1 MDDLDSDLNLDLDL
15 DLDLDDYL
23 LHPQTPP
30 CLRVI
35 HAFMCTDRTIE
46 HVREETVRIEDGV
59 LRQEQLIWC
68 IKQQQQQQ
76 KHLEQQLGGGDGL
89 MKHFKLRAMFL
100 YNMDLN
106 AEDMRD
112 FFRSQSQSHESSLSS
127 RFLTPISAVE
137 DVVIQP
143 TIPMFARLNA
153 LHIMYE
159 ASDCQQQH
167 KQQQPNRSIKR
178 GVIHKKKQK
187 HTRRTF
193 L

>member
-1 MDDLDSDLNLDLDL
+1 MSVDLDFNADLDLDL
-15 DLDLDDYL
+15 DLDLDDYV

-35 HAFMCTDRTIE
+35 HAFMHNRIIE

-68 IKQQQQQQ
+68 IKQQQKQQRT
-76 KHLEQQLGGGDGL
+76 LSRT
-89 MKHFKLRAMFL
+89 HFKLRAMFL
-100 YNMDLN
+100 YNMDLE
-106 AEDMRD
+106 ADEVQD
-112 FFRSQSQSHESSLSS
+112 FLQTKLLQSTQTQ

-167 KQQQPNRSIKR
+167 KQQQQPNHNRSIKR
-178 GVIHKKKQK
+178 VVIHKKKQK
-187 HTRRTF
+187 HTRRT
-193 L
+193 

>member
-1 MDDLDSDLNLDLDL
+1 
-15 DLDLDDYL
+15 
-23 LHPQTPP
+23 
-30 CLRVI
+30 
-35 HAFMCTDRTIE
+35 
-46 HVREETVRIEDGV
+46 
-59 LRQEQLIWC
+59 
-68 IKQQQQQQ
+68 
-76 KHLEQQLGGGDGL
+76 
-89 MKHFKLRAMFL
+89 
-100 YNMDLN
+100 
-106 AEDMRD
+106 
-112 FFRSQSQSHESSLSS
+112 
-127 RFLTPISAVE
+127 VE

>member
-1 MDDLDSDLNLDLDL
+1 M
-15 DLDLDDYL
+15 
-23 LHPQTPP
+23 
-30 CLRVI
+30 R
-35 HAFMCTDRTIE
+35 
-46 HVREETVRIEDGV
+46 
-59 LRQEQLIWC
+59 
-68 IKQQQQQQ
+68 
-76 KHLEQQLGGGDGL
+76 
-89 MKHFKLRAMFL
+89 HFKLRAMFL

-112 FFRSQSQSHESSLSS
+112 FFRSQSRSHESSLSS

-167 KQQQPNRSIKR
+167 KQQQQPNHNRSIKR
-178 GVIHKKKQK
+178 VVIHKKKQK